1 MAMIHEAL
9 ATIMA
14 EVPAISKDRENK
26 QQGFRY
32 RGIED
37 VYAAVHPLFVKH
49 GVFSVPT
56 VLSERSEE
64 RTTKSGSALIYRIL
78 QVKHTFFAKDG
89 SFIESVVIGEG
100 MDSGDKASNKAL
112 AVAHKYA
119 VVQILS
125 IPVEESDDPDAASH
139 DVRPKNGP
147 PSRPASP
154 PPPSRPAAPPP
165 QGMGAFVGLVNEL
178 VPDADKPDWMKRAR
192 TCKSPEDFEALTT
205 ELKARYA
212 GKEA

>member
-9 ATIMA
+9 AAIMA

-78 QVKHTFFAKDG
+78 QVKYTFFAKDG

-112 AVAHKYA
+112 AVAHKYS

-139 DVRPKNGP
+139 DVQPRNPPPARP
-147 PSRPASP
+147 SSAPASA
-154 PPPSRPAAPPP
+154 PAP
-165 QGMGAFVGLVNEL
+165 GMGAFVALVNTM
-178 VPDADKPDWMKRAR
+178 VPDAEKPEWMKRAR
-192 TCKSPEDFEALTT
+192 TCKTPEDFAGISV
-205 ELKARYA
+205 ELRARYA